1 MHVFLHTLHE
11 EYLQKRDTLTEKQ
24 EATQSTSRTML
35 KITLEKIF
43 TGFTENSTYC
53 YVHAR
58 SGLFPDGRTLMTTQK
73 LRLSGSDIF
82 SGLEMLSRKSPFYAW
97 TPITPCPELA
107 RRPYRDGTEIAMCD
121 ATPFY
126 HKASGKMLLTGHS
139 VCYLND
145 EAAGKSFGRCT
156 FWSVFDEDT
165 SSWHPYKRLEM
176 PEEFQNCGA
185 GCSQIIEK
193 QDGTLLIPAC
203 AAVNDGKPDLM
214 SDYAGSFVMHCSF
227 DGDEL
232 RLLDIGNILFVT
244 GGRGLCEP
252 SIARFKGKYYL
263 CLRNDLTSYVAVSDD
278 GLNFGEQQ
286 EWLFDDG
293 SPLESYN
300 TQQHWIVGKEHLYL
314 VYTRKAGYN
323 DHIFR
328 HRAPLFIAEVDCDR
342 LRVIR
347 STEQVVVPMR
357 GARLG
362 NFGCFQN
369 DTDTAYVTAAEW
381 MQTTPP
387 DCFNFRRCMSYG
399 SDNSIFF
406 AKIDGI

>member
-1 MHVFLHTLHE
+1 
-11 EYLQKRDTLTEKQ
+11 
-24 EATQSTSRTML
+24 ML
-35 KITLEKIF
+35 KITLEQLQ
-43 TGFTENSTYC
+43 TGFTETSAYC

-58 SGLFPDGRTLMTTQK
+58 SGVFPDGRMLMTTQK

-82 SGLEMLSRKSPFYAW
+82 SGLEMLSRKTSSDVW
-97 TPITPCPELA
+97 SPITPCSGLT
-107 RRPYRDGTEIAMCD
+107 RRPFKDGTEIAMCD

-145 EAAGKSFGRCT
+145 EAAGQRYGRFT
-156 FWSVFDEDT
+156 FWSVFDET
-165 SSWHPYKRLEM
+165 TNSWQPYKRLEM
-176 PEEFQNCGA
+176 PEAFQNCGA
-185 GCSQIIEK
+185 GCTQILEME
-193 QDGTLLIPAC
+193 DGTLLIPASL
-203 AAVNDGKPDLM
+203 AVRDGNPALE
-214 SDYAGSFVMHCSF
+214 SDYSGSIVMHCSF
-227 DGDEL
+227 DGNEL
-232 RLLDIGNILFVT
+232 RLLDFGNILYRKE
-244 GGRGLCEP
+244 GRGLCEP
-252 SIARFKGKYYL
+252 SITHFRGRYYL
-263 CLRNDLTSYVAVSDD
+263 CLRNDFTSFVSVSND
-278 GLNFGEQQ
+278 GLHFEEPK

-293 SPLESYN
+293 APLGCYN
-300 TQQHWIVGKEHLYL
+300 TQQHWVVGKDHLYI

-328 HRAPLFIAEVDCDR
+328 HRAPIFIAEVDCDH

-347 STEQVVVPMR
+347 CTEQIAVPMR

-369 DTDTAYVTAAEW
+369 DTQTAYITAAEW

-387 DCFNFRRCMSYG
+387 DCSNFHRCMQYG

-406 AKIDGI
+406 ATVEGL